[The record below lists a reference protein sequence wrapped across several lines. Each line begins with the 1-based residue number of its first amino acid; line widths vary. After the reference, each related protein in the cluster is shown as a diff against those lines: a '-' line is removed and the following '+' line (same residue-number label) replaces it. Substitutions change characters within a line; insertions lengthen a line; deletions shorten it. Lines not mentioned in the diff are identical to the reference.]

1 MLSRTPC
8 LLLAGQKD
16 QVGMQL
22 WLPGLIVGILLV
34 IGALLM
40 LISHVRTWQSRR
52 SDPDVEERDR
62 AFWYRQYVRRMQAS
76 GLMLLIG
83 ILIPLGDSLI
93 PWRKAPALFAI
104 YWLFVLAL
112 ACWVILLAV
121 SDLVATR
128 AHSQVALGR
137 IQRQQREL
145 EQEAARLRSGR
156 NGGAS
161 HDD

>member
-1 MLSRTPC
+1 
-8 LLLAGQKD
+8 
-16 QVGMQL
+16 MQL

-34 IGALLM
+34 VSALLM
-40 LISHVRTWQSRR
+40 LWSHVRTWQSRR
-52 SDPDVEERDR
+52 ADPEIEKADR
-62 AFWYRQYVRRMQAS
+62 SFWYRQYIRRMQAS

-112 ACWVILLAV
+112 VAWVILLAV

-128 AHSQVALGR
+128 AHSHVALGR

-145 EQEAARLRSGR
+145 EQEAARLRSTR
-156 NGGAS
+156 NGGPS
-161 HDD
+161 RTD